1 MQFLIDL
8 ENVHSAGLRGSE
20 LLTEADTVV
29 LFYSDSN
36 EKIEQGALNR
46 IFNSGCN
53 IVLRKV
59 KTKGKNALDFYIAA
73 YVGELLGKGSAEYVS
88 IVSNDKDFQM
98 VREYWMTVRP
108 KSNIALKPN
117 IISCII
123 ASQERG
129 KRVNRALYELRGIP
143 LKEAYASRQREAQQK
158 KELQEMIGT
167 EKVEDAIALLQQGLS
182 GRALY
187 LAVLKLLGREN
198 GLRLYRYIKEKAEGS
213 IVSEGN
219 L

>member
-20 LLTEADTVV
+20 LLTEEDTIV

-46 IFNSGCN
+46 IFRSGCC
-53 IVLRKV
+53 ILLRKL

-73 YVGELLGKGSAEYVS
+73 YVGELLGKGTTECVS

-98 VREYWMTVRP
+98 VREYWMSVRP

-117 IISCII
+117 IVSCIVS
-123 ASQERG
+123 SQEGG
-129 KRVNRALYELRGIP
+129 KRVNQAMYELKPIS
-143 LKEAYASRQREAQQK
+143 LEEAYAARTQEAQQK
-158 KELQEMIGT
+158 KELEAIIGID
-167 EKVEDAIALLQQGLS
+167 KVEETQKLLQQSLS

-187 LAVLKLLGREN
+187 LAVLKLLGREK
-198 GLRLYRYIKEKAEGS
+198 GLKLYRYMKEKKE
-213 IVSEGN
+213 
-219 L
+219 